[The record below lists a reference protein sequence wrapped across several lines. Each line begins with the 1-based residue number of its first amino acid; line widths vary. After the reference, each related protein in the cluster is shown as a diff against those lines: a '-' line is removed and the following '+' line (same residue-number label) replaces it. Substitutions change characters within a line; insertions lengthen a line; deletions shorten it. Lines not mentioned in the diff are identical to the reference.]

1 MWYSIKMLRLP
12 SNELKLITENRGIED
27 QLLNVLNLSESV
39 KQSKKNFDDRK
50 LRIKKIRKKI

>member
-1 MWYSIKMLRLP
+1 MLRLP
-12 SNELKLITENRGIED
+12 SNELKLITENRGIGD
-27 QLLNVLNLSESV
+27 QLLNVLNLSELV